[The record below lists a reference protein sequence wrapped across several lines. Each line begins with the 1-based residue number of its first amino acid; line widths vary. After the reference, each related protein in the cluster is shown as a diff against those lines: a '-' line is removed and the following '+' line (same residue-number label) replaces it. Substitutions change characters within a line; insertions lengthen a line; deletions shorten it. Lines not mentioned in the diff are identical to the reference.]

1 MTSFP
6 SRPCCLDEACFAPQH
21 QLRKQCPGCKCW
33 IHAVCDCVLIC
44 DEGDF
49 KEEDV
54 ICPQCDPN
62 ISFISL
68 INKICSPSVIQQQQQ
83 NSPSNSLCNVEQPIF
98 LPNEEQQV
106 TPSNENQQVPLVNEQ
121 PKEKE

>member
-1 MTSFP
+1 M
-6 SRPCCLDEACFAPQH
+6 
-21 QLRKQCPGCKCW
+21 
-33 IHAVCDCVLIC
+33 
-44 DEGDF
+44 
-49 KEEDV
+49 
-54 ICPQCDPN
+54 
-62 ISFISL
+62 
-68 INKICSPSVIQQQQQ
+68 IQQQQQ